1 MQYMFRHD
9 FHETILLLKGKNV
22 WIITSRKNYKLLE
35 PAVKFI
41 QDKKDE
47 FPILQLHLVTI
58 SKKNINFEEELFLK
72 VLKEANISNDDII
85 GMLTND
91 QQYNSSKIIRKWN
104 KLFTNK
110 VDIKEIISRGLP
122 FSDIRWNSNI
132 SKIQEEMDRNI
143 MCYL

>member
-9 FHETILLLKGKNV
+9 FFETILLLKGKNV
-22 WIITSRKNYKLLE
+22 WIITSRKNCKLLE

-91 QQYNSSKIIRKWN
+91 QQYNSSKIIRK
-104 KLFTNK
+104 
-110 VDIKEIISRGLP
+110 
-122 FSDIRWNSNI
+122 
-132 SKIQEEMDRNI
+132 
-143 MCYL
+143 

>member
-9 FHETILLLKGKNV
+9 FFETILLLKGKNV
-22 WIITSRKNYKLLE
+22 WIITSRKNCKLLE

-47 FPILQLHLVTI
+47 FPILQLHLVTR

-110 VDIKEIISRGLP
+110 VDIKEIFSRGLP

>member
-9 FHETILLLKGKNV
+9 FFETILLLKGKNV
-22 WIITSRKNYKLLE
+22 WIITSRKNCKLLE

-110 VDIKEIISRGLP
+110 VDIKEIFSRGLP